1 MTSISPT
8 EPIAESRL
16 PVPRLLWFFAC
27 RLVSTLG
34 SWWDWWFG
42 LVSLLLVLAI
52 LTTIPVVQLL
62 TLGYLLES
70 GARVASTG
78 RLRDGLIGIRQVP
91 RLGSVALGSWLL
103 LWPVRYVSDIW
114 YSSYLI
120 APGTSETT
128 GWLIFLLVLL
138 VLILVQIA
146 WACFRGGRLRHFFWP
161 APLQMKREL
170 FLPGKY
176 VRCRDAV
183 WDFVTKMRL
192 AYYFVRGWQGFLGAA
207 IWLLVPILLFIAATV
222 FPYPLGLLSGITG
235 TGLLCFVLPKLPFLQ
250 LQAAVEGNLK
260 AAFNTK
266 YIRELSGQAPLMFSL
281 AITVT
286 LTFALPLYL
295 LKIELTPREV
305 FVLPSLVFVVFS
317 FPSRLLTGWALSRA
331 YRHPQRRHFVFR
343 WISRLL
349 SVSVVAAYVLF
360 IFFTRYTSWYGHWSL
375 LEQHAFIVPVPF

>member
-1 MTSISPT
+1 MASISPSGS
-8 EPIAESRL
+8 IAESPL
-16 PVPRLLWFFAC
+16 PVARLLWSLIY
-27 RLVSTLG
+27 RLARTLG

-42 LVSLLLVLAI
+42 LLSLLLALAI
-52 LTTIPVVQLL
+52 LATIPIVQLL

-78 RLRDGLIGIRQVP
+78 RLRDGFIGIRQIS
-91 RLGSVALGSWLL
+91 RLGSVALGTWLL

-120 APGTSETT
+120 APGSSATT
-128 GWLIFLLVLL
+128 GWLIFLLGLL
-138 VLILVQIA
+138 ALSLVQVA

-161 APLQMKREL
+161 APLRMKREL
-170 FLPGKY
+170 FRRGKY
-176 VRCRDAV
+176 TRCRDGV
-183 WDFVTKMRL
+183 WDFVSKLRL
-192 AYYFVRGWQGFLGAA
+192 GYYFVLGWKGFLGAA
-207 IWLLVPILLFIAATV
+207 IWLLVPILLFIGATA
-222 FPYPLGLLSGITG
+222 FPYPLSLLSGITA
-235 TGLLCFVLPKLPFLQ
+235 TGLLLFVFPKLPFLQ

-260 AAFNTK
+260 VTFDTR
-266 YIRELSGQAPLMFSL
+266 YIRELSGRAPLMFSL
-281 AITVT
+281 ALTIT

-305 FVLPSLVFVVFS
+305 FVLPSLVFVMFS

-331 YRHPQRRHFVFR
+331 YRHPRRRHFIFR
-343 WISRLL
+343 WMSWLL
-349 SVSVVAAYVLF
+349 SISVVAAYVLF